1 MSEHEPILDGGDE
14 TSVDALPLVQMERP
28 VAADNDGT
36 AALSPTSESSL
47 PPTDWSVSETAAIHF
62 PLVQMHQLAHAIEH
76 GSDDEVRRMHGVFL
90 DVFSA
95 GRRNFLHFLQSL
107 HIQAE
112 ITPTAAYVV
121 GIDGEILPV
130 ADIVTE
136 IADSPTRGDFLGL
149 TADYD
154 GSESPVFALTRVKSG
169 ADFSDDIPVFWDEGG
184 SAKMEAQI
192 AALDELAGLEELN
205 TGDEVTARRLP
216 PVELIPETKNSTDG
230 LPDYSAFAELLT
242 PTPPPGGVFTLT
254 PGYSSFDQSTPRR
267 DTRVLALTTVDGTPT
282 PTNQPPQW
290 VWNLFTLVKDRG
302 GVQNVGIEDF
312 EQLEGRTPRSA
323 E

>member
-1 MSEHEPILDGGDE
+1 MSEHEPILDDRDD
-14 TSVDALPLVQMERP
+14 TSVDALPLVQIKGH
-28 VAADNDGT
+28 VAADND
-36 AALSPTSESSL
+36 ASSIPPTSDYWSS
-47 PPTDWSVSETAAIHF
+47 SETAAIHF
-62 PLVQMHQLAHAIEH
+62 PLVQMQQLAHAIES

-107 HIQAE
+107 NIQTE

-121 GIDGEILPV
+121 DTNGNLLP
-130 ADIVTE
+130 
-136 IADSPTRGDFLGL
+136 IADLVTVIVDSPANGDFLGL

-154 GSESPVFALTRVKSG
+154 GSESPVFALTRVRSG
-169 ADFSDDIPVFWDEGG
+169 ADFSDDIPVYWDVEE
-184 SAKMEAQI
+184 SAKIEAQI

-216 PVELIPETKNSTDG
+216 PVEMIQEPKVEGDS

-242 PTPPPGGVFTLT
+242 PTPPPGGVFTIT
-254 PGYSSFDQSTPRR
+254 PGFSSFDQSTPRR

-302 GVQNVGIEDF
+302 GIQNVGIEDF